1 MELVN
6 ILNVNGK
13 FLSQQTTGVQR
24 YAEEIVRAW
33 DEGLNDGWI
42 DRSRFSI
49 RVHAPRGILYKPTY
63 KHISVE
69 IGSTHGRVWEQIE
82 LPMRAC
88 GALLFSPYAA
98 APIFQQRHAVTI
110 HDAGVA
116 ATPQQYSWQF
126 RAYCSIVF
134 RWLGHSCTPIFTV
147 SEFSRMELQR
157 FYSISTDKVK
167 VVPPGC
173 DHLLRV
179 SPDAAVLT
187 RNSLKKGEYVL
198 GVSSR
203 SIIKNFD
210 GLSNAFHKLARKG
223 LKLAVAGGIR
233 RHHLPGANS
242 ASIGPDVVDLGYV
255 TDAEL
260 RCLYENAALF
270 AYPSFYEGFGIPPV
284 EAMSCG
290 CPVLAARSASLPEAC
305 GDGALYCD
313 PANIDDIAN
322 GMARILDDPEL
333 AQDLRHRGAERA
345 AQLTSRNSA
354 ARLWSELVP
363 FL

>member
-1 MELVN
+1 MDT
-6 ILNVNGK
+6 LNVNGK

-24 YAEEIVRAW
+24 YAAEIVRAW

-42 DRSRFSI
+42 DRDRFSI
-49 RVHAPRGILYKPTY
+49 CVHAPRGILHKPAY
-63 KHISVE
+63 KHIAVE
-69 IGSTHGRVWEQIE
+69 VGNTRGRVWEQIE
-82 LPMRAC
+82 LPLRTR
-88 GALLFSPYAA
+88 GGFLFSPYAA
-98 APIFQQRHAVTI
+98 APVLRPRHAVTI
-110 HDAGVA
+110 HDAGAA
-116 ATPQQYSWQF
+116 ATPYQYSRQF

-134 RWLGHSCTPIFTV
+134 RWLGHSCAPIFTV
-147 SEFSRMELQR
+147 SEFSRGELER
-157 FYSISTDKVK
+157 FYSISSEKVK

-179 SPDAAVLT
+179 SPDAGILA
-187 RNSLKKGEYVL
+187 RHNLKKDGYVL

-210 GLSNAFHKLARKG
+210 GLSQAFHKLARNG

-233 RHHLPGANS
+233 RHLCGPGT
-242 ASIGPDVVDLGYV
+242 ASTGPDVVELGYV

-270 AYPSFYEGFGIPPV
+270 AYPSFYEGFGIPPI

-290 CPVLAARSASLPEAC
+290 CPVLVARSSSLPEAC
-305 GDGALYCD
+305 EDAALYCD

-322 GMARILDDPEL
+322 GMARILDEAML
-333 AQDLRHRGAERA
+333 AQELRRRGAQRS
-345 AQLTSRNSA
+345 AQLTARNSA